1 MSDARLSFEISVPP
15 PPMPEVC
22 FLQVRG
28 RVDYRQ
34 ATAFRQALLEEL
46 RRSKANTVVVELARL
61 ERVDTSGLAVL
72 VEALSITRRQG
83 RQLFLCAPS
92 ESVVKI
98 FRLSGFHEAL
108 EACCTGPE
116 EVARRMKA

>member
-1 MSDARLSFEISVPP
+1 MVPSRG
-15 PPMPEVC
+15 
-22 FLQVRG
+22 LRG
-28 RVDYRQ
+28 RTTGE
-34 ATAFRQALLEEL
+34 A
-46 RRSKANTVVVELARL
+46 RSKANTVVVELARL
-61 ERVDTSGLAVL
+61 ESVDTSGLAVL